1 MLIQS
6 MMNTA
11 AHVGAL
17 AATATP
23 HAAQVGQE
31 ASIIIVG
38 GQPQHGPAGDT
49 AAAAHATH
57 KGQESS
63 IIIVGGTPQHGP
75 AGDTAA
81 ATHATQKG
89 QESSI
94 IIVGGKPHASI
105 SELGRYGDIAALPLH
120 PAAAKHAWGGR

>member
-57 KGQESS
+57 KGQE
-63 IIIVGGTPQHGP
+63 T
-75 AGDTAA
+75 
-81 ATHATQKG
+81 
-89 QESSI
+89 SI
-94 IIVGGKPHASI
+94 IIVGGKPHALV